1 MLYQNKGNMTLTFIE
16 KIEQSFS
23 TLSQKNGKFGIY
35 DELVNETWS
44 NDVEKDKILETVY
57 KILDLFNNSTTEQQK
72 VLYNSEISDIINLI
86 N

>member
-23 TLSQKNGKFGIY
+23 TLHQNNGKFGIY